1 MVAREPFLTGLLQFL
16 LNSLASIKNLVSDLR
31 YLLYDMEDT
40 VDEFSTE
47 YLRCKLMAQRQAISN
62 MVHDQVPRK
71 KKPLNSCFPTELCV
85 YGKDTNKKKILE
97 LMTRDGSSDDD
108 FSIIPIIGMDGVGK
122 TTFTHLIYN
131 DGACKGFDPKVWVD
145 QSYDDLDVAN
155 ETLLN
160 MRKWYFK
167 EYQLN
172 AQLTLRK
179 EFSQKRFFLLNPLI
193 DDDFWSLFV
202 DYALPNTDFD
212 TSSPLETM
220 VIGGLLN
227 FEERN
232 EWENILNGNLWSLHD
247 EEDADIV
254 PVLRLSYHY
263 LPSHLKLCFASYSIL
278 KKYEFEKIE
287 LILLWMCNGKH
298 SKESSNA
305 RHLSYFHGKYDNQE
319 RIEQLYNAPCLGEY
333 YLTTKALDLLS
344 KLRCLR
350 VLYLSGY
357 YIRFLPESIRDLKLL
372 RHLNL
377 SFTKIRNL
385 PELTTNKCNLQALIL
400 KICFYLKKWPA
411 NMYNLT
417 NLQYLDITNV
427 NSLEKMTVGMKE
439 LKTLHMLPQFVV
451 ENNVGSG
458 IRDLKE
464 LKLFQQSFNINRLE
478 RVVNSQEASNAEL
491 KYMNVFEYVVLEKL
505 QPCTKLR
512 KLTIAYYGGTKFP
525 TWLGE
530 SSFSHMVHLD
540 LDNCQRCITLPP
552 LGQLPSLKDL
562 CIRSLYAVK
571 SLDLEFFKDAVLE
584 PFPALDLKDWEF
596 PLDVNAMFHRLCK
609 LNITSCPELAG
620 KLPSYLPSL
629 DKLVLYRCQQLVVSI
644 LSLPMLNARPG
655 GTFKHFKLTCLTE
668 GFMQGLTEDLLS
680 LGSLNFVRYLE
691 ITNGLPLIFLGE
703 EVKAK
708 ETAQL
713 DIPFTVECLTFHLSL
728 QKFQKA
734 FSSLY
739 NLRELYFT
747 RYHGRVLMRESN
759 LPSSLKILEI
769 KDCFELQCALDEEEN
784 VNDNIRNTGL
794 LEELTI
800 KSCLLL
806 TCLFARGEL
815 PSIPHHFTLH
825 NTGNCD
831 MLGKL
836 PSALKHID
844 ISICPKLKSVAKR
857 FQKDSSLEYISIF
870 DCANLKS
877 LPECLYNLS
886 NLKIFYVGSLRTFL
900 FFPEGGFPALP
911 NCFHKLASLRR
922 LFIAGYPNIISF
934 PEEGLPP
941 NLTSL
946 KLKGTNI
953 CKPVFKWGV
962 HKLSSLEELTVC
974 RSNYISYYYLIPLSS
989 LVTLKTL
996 LVHMDKLTY
1005 QLNQPIKTSTSKG
1018 FRHLNSL
1025 ASLIISDYPKLTSL
1039 LKDGLPP
1046 SLLVV
1051 HISQCPLLEQHC
1063 TRNKGLERFKI
1074 AQVPRVDIGHRFII
1088 HDQERD

>member
-16 LNSLASIKNLVSDLR
+16 LNSLASSELMDFRFLKNLVSDLR

-62 MVHDQVPRK
+62 MVHDQVPSHFTCLNAILFGRMSSKEK

-108 FSIIPIIGMDGVGK
+108 FSIIPIVGMDGVGK

-179 EFSQKRFFLLNPLI
+179 EFSQKRFFLVLGNAQSNKYSPKYLKLNPLI

-227 FEERN
+227 FEERD

-385 PELTTNKCNLQALIL
+385 PELTANKCNLQALIL

-478 RVVNSQEASNAEL
+478 RVVDSQEASNAEL
-491 KYMNVFEYVVLEKL
+491 KDMNL

-571 SLDLEFFKDAVLE
+571 SLDLEFFKDA
-584 PFPALDLKDWEF
+584 LKDWEF

-644 LSLPMLNARPG
+644 LSLPMLN
-655 GTFKHFKLTCLTE
+655 
-668 GFMQGLTEDLLS
+668 GLTEVRNLEIHVCKDLLS
-680 LGSLNFVRYLE
+680 LGSLSFVRYLE
-691 ITNGLPLIFLGE
+691 ITNGLPLISLGE
-703 EVKAK
+703 EVEAK

-836 PSALKHID
+836 PSALKHLD

-900 FFPEGGFPALP
+900 SFPEGGFPALP

-946 KLKGTNI
+946 KLRGTNI
-953 CKPVFKWGV
+953 CNPVFKWGV
-962 HKLSSLEELTVC
+962 HTLSSLEELTVC
-974 RSNYISYYYLIPLSS
+974 RCQDVESFPQEEIGMKLPSS
-989 LVTLKTL
+989 LT
-996 LVHMDKLTY
+996 
-1005 QLNQPIKTSTSKG
+1005 QLMIENFPNL
-1018 FRHLNSL
+1018 R
-1025 ASLIISDYPKLTSL
+1025 YLTSL

-1074 AQVPRVDIGHRFII
+1074 AQVPRVDIGHRFLI

>member
-1 MVAREPFLTGLLQFL
+1 MSSKE
-16 LNSLASIKNLVSDLR
+16 
-31 YLLYDMEDT
+31 
-40 VDEFSTE
+40 
-47 YLRCKLMAQRQAISN
+47 
-62 MVHDQVPRK
+62 K

-108 FSIIPIIGMDGVGK
+108 FSIIPIVGMDGVGK

-179 EFSQKRFFLLNPLI
+179 EFSQKRFFLVLGNAQSNKYSPKYLKLNPLI

-227 FEERN
+227 FEERD

-478 RVVNSQEASNAEL
+478 RVVDSQEASNAEL
-491 KYMNVFEYVVLEKL
+491 KDMNL

-571 SLDLEFFKDAVLE
+571 SLDLEFFKDA
-584 PFPALDLKDWEF
+584 LKDWEF

-668 GFMQGLTEDLLS
+668 GFMQGLTEVRNLEIHVCKDLLS
-680 LGSLNFVRYLE
+680 LGSLSFVRYLE
-691 ITNGLPLIFLGE
+691 ITNGLPLISLGE
-703 EVKAK
+703 EVEAK

-784 VNDNIRNTGL
+784 VNDNIRNTGV

-836 PSALKHID
+836 PSALKHLD

-900 FFPEGGFPALP
+900 SFPEGGFPALP

-946 KLKGTNI
+946 KLRGTNI

-974 RSNYISYYYLIPLSS
+974 RCQDVESFPQEEIGMKLPSS
-989 LVTLKTL
+989 LT
-996 LVHMDKLTY
+996 
-1005 QLNQPIKTSTSKG
+1005 QLMIENFPNL
-1018 FRHLNSL
+1018 R
-1025 ASLIISDYPKLTSL
+1025 YLTSL

>member
-1 MVAREPFLTGLLQFL
+1 MSSKE
-16 LNSLASIKNLVSDLR
+16 
-31 YLLYDMEDT
+31 
-40 VDEFSTE
+40 
-47 YLRCKLMAQRQAISN
+47 
-62 MVHDQVPRK
+62 K

-108 FSIIPIIGMDGVGK
+108 FSIIPIVGMDGVGK

-179 EFSQKRFFLLNPLI
+179 EFSQKRFFLVLGNAQSYKYSPKYLKLNPLI

-227 FEERN
+227 FEERD

-287 LILLWMCNGKH
+287 LILLWMV
-298 SKESSNA
+298 E
-305 RHLSYFHGKYDNQE
+305 E
-319 RIEQLYNAPCLGEY
+319 APCLGEY

-411 NMYNLT
+411 TMYNLT

-478 RVVNSQEASNAEL
+478 RVVDSQEASNAEL
-491 KYMNVFEYVVLEKL
+491 KDMNSQFVSSWQVPLMEKL

-562 CIRSLYAVK
+562 CIRSLYA
-571 SLDLEFFKDAVLE
+571 
-584 PFPALDLKDWEF
+584 
-596 PLDVNAMFHRLCK
+596 

-629 DKLVLYRCQQLVVSI
+629 DKLVLYRCQQLV
-644 LSLPMLNARPG
+644 
-655 GTFKHFKLTCLTE
+655 LTCLTE
-668 GFMQGLTEDLLS
+668 GFMQGLTEVRNLEIHVCKDLLS
-680 LGSLNFVRYLE
+680 LGSLSFVRYLE
-691 ITNGLPLIFLGE
+691 ITNGLPLISLGE
-703 EVKAK
+703 EVEAK

-836 PSALKHID
+836 PSALKHLD
-844 ISICPKLKSVAKR
+844 ISICPKLNYFEK
-857 FQKDSSLEYISIF
+857 LE
-870 DCANLKS
+870 
-877 LPECLYNLS
+877 
-886 NLKIFYVGSLRTFL
+886 
-900 FFPEGGFPALP
+900 ALP

-946 KLKGTNI
+946 KLRGTNI

-974 RSNYISYYYLIPLSS
+974 RCQD
-989 LVTLKTL
+989 VE
-996 LVHMDKLTY
+996 
-1005 QLNQPIKTSTSKG
+1005 G